1 VFLLAACFHGAL
13 CLCCFAAFACTTCT
27 GFVAIGTAYIID
39 VAAYIIDDITVTTA
53 TGTAYI
59 IDDITV
65 ATATG
70 TAYIIDDITVAT
82 ATGTA
87 YIIDDIT
94 VATATGTAYII
105 DDDGNSANGTA
116 YIIDDDG
123 RKAGIAAATA
133 TAYIIGRVGRKAGN
147 LEPVFVELG
156 SFWVKMNCLHD
167 CGRFMQVTKR
177 GRWSFT
183 CQMQCSLDWRVLVH
197 VP

>member
-1 VFLLAACFHGAL
+1 MFLLAACFHGAL

-39 VAAYIIDDITVTTA
+39 VA
-53 TGTAYI
+53 
-59 IDDITV
+59 
-65 ATATG
+65 
-70 TAYIIDDITVAT
+70 
-82 ATGTA
+82 A

>member
-70 TAYIIDDITVAT
+70 TAYIIDDV
-82 ATGTA
+82 
-87 YIIDDIT
+87 
-94 VATATGTAYII
+94 
-105 DDDGNSANGTA
+105 GNSANGTA